1 MISVSHLADPG
12 LVCRHVRATGFKLAL
27 VVGYPAAAARAGAAM
42 RHVYKLRVSFWRAA
56 SAKWTLPVLVDVS
69 ELAMLTSDDHKKHD
83 RTIKRAIKV
92 AEDQGNWQV
101 TL

>member
-12 LVCRHVRATGFKLAL
+12 LMCRHVRATGFKLAL
-27 VVGYPAAAARAGAAM
+27 VVGYPSNNNSN
-42 RHVYKLRVSFWRAA
+42 KLRVSFWRAN
-56 SAKWTLPVLVDVS
+56 SAKWTLPALVDAD
-69 ELAMLTSDDHKKHD
+69 ELAHLTSDDHKKHD

-92 AEDQGNWQV
+92 AEDQGGWKV

>member
-27 VVGYPAAAARAGAAM
+27 VVGYPARVIGQ
-42 RHVYKLRVSFWRAA
+42 LRVSFWRAN
-56 SAKWTLPVLVDVS
+56 SAKWTLPKHVDFR

-92 AEDQGNWQV
+92 AEDQGGWKV